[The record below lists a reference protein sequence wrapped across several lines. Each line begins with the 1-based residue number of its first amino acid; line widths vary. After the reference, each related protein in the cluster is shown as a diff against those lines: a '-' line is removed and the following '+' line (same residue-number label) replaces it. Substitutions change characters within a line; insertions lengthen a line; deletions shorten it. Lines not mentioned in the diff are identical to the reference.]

1 MQLYESRERFGEEK
15 HHQSN
20 PSPDPAS
27 RGHPL
32 PQGEGIA
39 PHTGTFQ
46 ISCAYSLIVR
56 SDENQATRAVFR
68 IAERR
73 QDF

>member
-15 HHQSN
+15 HHPSN

-32 PQGEGIA
+32 PQGEGTA
-39 PHTGTFQ
+39 PHTATFQ
-46 ISCAYSLIVR
+46 ISCAYSRIVR
-56 SDENQATRAVFR
+56 SEENQPTRAVLR

-73 QDF
+73 HAF